1 MKPRIARSAR
11 KFVIFIIIIALVVTT
26 AAASYMLFGSRLR
39 LPVVDRGVFGVGTVS
54 GPVDLLAAGGSSTAE
69 ATFPYVSHPEQL
81 QLGECGVWSDGE
93 VQAGRMAS
101 WTISLNDETAGAQ
114 QLCCSF
120 RLSGP
125 NVQAAAAKLVLAV
138 EITGG
143 LEGGRT
149 ITIYADGSE
158 AMGDGPWYAAETGEM
173 VTPQFF
179 LGTVTEDTAISVG
192 VTAFSMATEE
202 VPGEFAIKLDVCPEE
217 NALGHIPVE
226 PIPIEIPISP

>member
-1 MKPRIARSAR
+1 MKSKIVQKLIGILIA
-11 KFVIFIIIIALVVTT
+11 IALVVTT
-26 AAASYMLFGSRLR
+26 AAASYMLFGDRLN

-69 ATFPYVSHPEQL
+69 ATFPYVAHPERL
-81 QLGECGVWSDGE
+81 QLGEYGVWSDGE

-158 AMGDGPWYAAETGEM
+158 AMGDGPWYDAETGEM

-179 LGTVTEDTAISVG
+179 LGTVTEDATISVG
-192 VTAFSMATEE
+192 VTAFSMATEP
-202 VPGEFAIKLDVCPEE
+202 VPGEFVIRMDVYPEE
-217 NALGHIPVE
+217 KALGHIPVE
-226 PIPIEIPISP
+226 PIPIEIPVGES